1 MAGKLLSW
9 FRDRINWAAAEGDW
23 PDIVFST
30 RVRFAR
36 NLHGFPFPGRAARQS
51 QAELRR
57 RVLEAVKASRL
68 FPRSREAALETLSP
82 LEKRFLVERRHIS
95 HNLAAAAGA
104 QAVVIAS
111 DETLSAMVN
120 EEDHLRLQ
128 AILPGFSVEK
138 CLELASSA
146 ETGLGAV
153 LPYAYG
159 SESGFLTAC
168 PTNTGT
174 GLRVSCMVHLPA
186 LGRAGRLGPALESL
200 SHLGV
205 TARGMYGE
213 GTYVLGDLY
222 QISNSVCLGR
232 SEEELAGSVR
242 RVIRNL
248 INFEIKA
255 REDLLR
261 PALRL
266 KTEDAVHR
274 ARALLSGARLM
285 SYEEFMQNA
294 SMARMGLAMG
304 LRLGLDLDTLNQM
317 TIQTQPAH
325 LSARAGRELP
335 PGRRDAARAEFVR
348 SRLG

>member
-9 FRDRINWAAAEGDW
+9 FRDRINWASASGDW

-36 NLHGFPFPGRAARQS
+36 NLHGFPFPGRASRQS

-57 RVLEAVKASRL
+57 RALEAIKASRL
-68 FPRSREAALETLSP
+68 FPRAKEADLETLSP

-95 HNLAAAAGA
+95 HNLASAAGA
-104 QAVVIAS
+104 QAVVIAA
-111 DETLSAMVN
+111 DETLSVMVN

-128 AILPGFSVEK
+128 AILPGFSADK

-146 ETGLGAV
+146 ETGLGEL

-159 SESGFLTAC
+159 SEFGFLTAC

-174 GLRVSCMVHLPA
+174 GMRVSCMVHLPA
-186 LGRAGRLGPALESL
+186 LGRAGRLGAALESL
-200 SHLGV
+200 SQLGV
-205 TARGMYGE
+205 TSRGMYGE
-213 GTYVLGDLY
+213 GTYVLGDFY

-232 SEEELAGSVR
+232 GEDEFAGNVR

-255 REDLLR
+255 REDLLK
-261 PALRL
+261 PGLRV

-285 SYEEFMQNA
+285 SYEEFMQN
-294 SMARMGLAMG
+294 SSLARMGLAMG
-304 LRLGLDLDTLNQM
+304 LRPGLDLDCLNQM
-317 TIQTQPAH
+317 TIQAQPAH
-325 LSARAGRELP
+325 LSVRAGRELSP
-335 PGRRDAARAEFVR
+335 ESRDEARAGFVR